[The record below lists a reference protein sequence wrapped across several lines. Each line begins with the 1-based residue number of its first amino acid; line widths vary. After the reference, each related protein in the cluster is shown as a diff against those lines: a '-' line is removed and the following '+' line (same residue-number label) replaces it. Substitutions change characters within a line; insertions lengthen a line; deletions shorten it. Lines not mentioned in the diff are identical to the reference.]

1 MCIAEMLF
9 LLSMFDVAD
18 KDLIGLRRFPS
29 LRLTGKRPQLRLI
42 LHNPPARIKKVC
54 AGSWSKLCF
63 WLFFSPSF
71 FGGVLGAVTKVNLYG
86 SVPVTFCLSSLPAIG
101 GNELGKKL

>member
-1 MCIAEMLF
+1 MF
-9 LLSMFDVAD
+9 LA
-18 KDLIGLRRFPS
+18 
-29 LRLTGKRPQLRLI
+29 
-42 LHNPPARIKKVC
+42 
-54 AGSWSKLCF
+54 
-63 WLFFSPSF
+63 LFFSSF